1 MQPIK
6 TPRCYLSTSRGLW
19 RVICQ
24 EQPICNDKP
33 TAADAIAAA
42 KQLKVTADPDFFWH
56 GENGQFEP
64 ITRPPEDTTAA
75 EYFTLTIQSANPQ
88 VDTTMTLF

>member
-19 RVICQ
+19 RVIWQ
-24 EQPICNDKP
+24 EQTICADKE
-33 TAADAIAAA
+33 TAAEALAAA

-64 ITRPPEDTTAA
+64 IAKPPEDTTAA
-75 EYFTLTIQSANPQ
+75 DYFTLQIQAANPQ
-88 VDTTMTLF
+88 IDTTMTLF

>member
-24 EQPICNDKP
+24 ELPICPDKE
-33 TAADAIAAA
+33 TAADALAAA

-56 GENGQFEP
+56 GEAGQFEP
-64 ITRPPEDTTAA
+64 IEKPPQDTTAA

-88 VDTTMTLF
+88 IDTTIPLF

>member
-19 RVICQ
+19 RVIYQ
-24 EQPICNDKP
+24 EQPICADKE
-33 TAADAIAAA
+33 TAADALAAA

-56 GENGQFEP
+56 GENGQFEQ
-64 ITRPPEDTTAA
+64 IEKPPEDTTAA
-75 EYFTLTIQSANPQ
+75 DYFTLTIQSANPQ

>member
-24 EQPICNDKP
+24 EQTICNDKE
-33 TAADAIAAA
+33 TAAEALAAA
-42 KQLKVTADPDFFWH
+42 KQLKVTADPDFFWN
-56 GENGQFEP
+56 GEAGQFEP
-64 ITRPPEDTTAA
+64 IAKPPQDTTAT
-75 EYFTLTIQSANPQ
+75 EYFTLQMQPANPQ
-88 VDTTMTLF
+88 IDTTMTLF

>member
-1 MQPIK
+1 MRPIN
-6 TPRCYLSTSRGLW
+6 TPRCYLSTSCGLW

-24 EQPICNDKP
+24 EQPICADKP
-33 TAADAIAAA
+33 TAAEALAAA

-64 ITRPPEDTTAA
+64 IEKPPEDTTAA
-75 EYFTLTIQSANPQ
+75 DYFTLTIQSANPQ
-88 VDTTMTLF
+88 IDTTMTLF

>member
-24 EQPICNDKP
+24 EQTICADKP
-33 TAADAIAAA
+33 TAADALAAA
-42 KQLKVTADPDFFWH
+42 KQLKVNADPDFFWN
-56 GENGQFEP
+56 GEAGQFEP
-64 ITRPPEDTTAA
+64 IAKPPQDTTAA
-75 EYFTLTIQSANPQ
+75 DYFTLQMQPANPQ

>member
-24 EQPICNDKP
+24 EQTICADKP
-33 TAADAIAAA
+33 TAADALAAA
-42 KQLKVTADPDFFWH
+42 KQLKVTADPDFFWN
-56 GENGQFEP
+56 GEAGQFEL
-64 ITRPPEDTTAA
+64 IEKPPENTTAA
-75 EYFTLTIQSANPQ
+75 DYFTLQMQPANPQ